1 MAKRKGKS
9 KNPAIGPGVHP
20 KETKTANHHFE
31 SDPDRDNKNP
41 ISWVLGNIDWDG
53 PFGWQAFKPGTH
65 LEELLKQL
73 KHFEKTSWDDLLRQT
88 GVNHSKN
95 HPIPIEKIHKKAR
108 KRLKHLGFEDQQTF
122 YSFTVGGIPRMW
134 GVKQGAKLVVLWWDP
149 EHKIYLRSHK

>member
-53 PFGWQAFKPGTH
+53 PFGWQAFKPGNH

-73 KHFEKTSWDDLLRQT
+73 KL
-88 GVNHSKN
+88 
-95 HPIPIEKIHKKAR
+95 
-108 KRLKHLGFEDQQTF
+108 
-122 YSFTVGGIPRMW
+122 
-134 GVKQGAKLVVLWWDP
+134 KLVKLSKWL
-149 EHKIYLRSHK
+149 KKRQAKKNLK